1 VKTVSPLAIY
11 FLLFEK
17 KVNKESKLLT
27 RTGREVST
35 SLAGKSK
42 PTGYRSELVAN
53 G

>member
-1 VKTVSPLAIY
+1 LAIY

-35 SLAGKSK
+35 GSAGKSQS
-42 PTGYRSELVAN
+42 TVYRSELVAN